1 MHVLRTHQICCSW
14 WVCFDFIDIHFR
26 FSFLEC
32 ESVFDWFINVSN
44 SISIIYWSNNSAW
57 LPPSAPNKNF
67 YNKLMMLSWYL
78 SNFTNSITVISHIW
92 NTKCM
97 HGLDHIKMTTLG
109 FLPTQLVT
117 PGKLPW
123 LLLSFLSALI
133 KTIKVEG
140 KKWKGYQF

>member
-26 FSFLEC
+26 FLFLVC
-32 ESVFDWFINVSN
+32 ESVFDWFINFSF

-78 SNFTNSITVISHIW
+78 SNLTDSITVVSHIW
-92 NTKCM
+92 NTKWNAWSRPYKN
-97 HGLDHIKMTTLG
+97 DS
-109 FLPTQLVT
+109 FRFFPTKFQK
-117 PGKLPW
+117 PGKVSW
-123 LLLSFLSALI
+123 LSFLSALHL
-133 KTIKVEG
+133 
-140 KKWKGYQF
+140 FDN